1 MSMRIQMWE
10 CFKQVHCFLPQR
22 NLKQRN
28 HSLYTSIF
36 SMILSWGITM
46 HTQTDELKS
55 KQHKINAYIDQ

>member
-1 MSMRIQMWE
+1 MSMRIPMY
-10 CFKQVHCFLPQR
+10 
-22 NLKQRN
+22 LKETSN
-28 HSLYTSIF
+28 KEIHSRYTSIF